1 MLTTH
6 TDALGIVR
14 EQRRHRALNALA
26 AGCLVLAV
34 VRLALTSVPE
44 PLPWLSE
51 AGELIYDLALAF
63 LAGWIFHLLVV
74 VVPEA
79 HRKARLDS
87 IVAGRIDFLI
97 RAGFTLAKPLAR
109 AANVDPDVFPLPPEA
124 MERACARIRPSDP
137 PRGWAGD
144 WHGLIR
150 HLERITDVQRLA
162 IKPFYARL
170 GEESVSGPGS
180 GLTRALLRALGRGRI
195 EATGRRRARIHP
207 PSKGQRFVVRVR
219 IRRPECPHRVGLKV
233 ARSCR
238 RASCLSSGAPR
249 T

>member
-1 MLTTH
+1 MTATH
-6 TDALGIVR
+6 TGALGIVR
-14 EQRRHRALNALA
+14 EQRRHRVLNVVA

-34 VRLALTSVPE
+34 ARLALTSVPE

-51 AGELIYDLALAF
+51 AGELIYDLSLAF
-63 LAGWIFHLLVV
+63 LTGWIFHLLVIV
-74 VVPEA
+74 APEA
-79 HRKARLDS
+79 DRRARLDS

-109 AANVDPDVFPLPPEA
+109 AANVDLENFPPPPEA
-124 MERACARIRPSDP
+124 IDRACARIRPSDS

-170 GEESVSGPGS
+170 GEDILKLLDAEELEFTHLRRVNASSSRFDLEDLSALAEWISRWLETVDALRTYRAEHLAPGVDVP
-180 GLTRALLRALGRGRI
+180 RAGDDD
-195 EATGRRRARIHP
+195 
-207 PSKGQRFVVRVR
+207 S
-219 IRRPECPHRVGLKV
+219 
-233 ARSCR
+233 
-238 RASCLSSGAPR
+238 
-249 T
+249 